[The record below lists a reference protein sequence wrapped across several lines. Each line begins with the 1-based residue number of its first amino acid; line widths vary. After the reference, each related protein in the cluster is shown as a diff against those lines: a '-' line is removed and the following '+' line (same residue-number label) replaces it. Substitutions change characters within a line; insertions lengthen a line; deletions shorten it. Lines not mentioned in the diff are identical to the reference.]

1 MLTLLILII
10 IYISFI
16 SLGMQYSLLGS
27 AWPSISGFV
36 NVPLHYAGY
45 VSIIITGGMAIAAVL
60 SGKIVRHFG
69 TVTVIAASVLI
80 TASGLMFF
88 SFSSTFFFICLCA
101 IPLGLGA
108 GSVDASLN
116 NYVALHYKARY
127 MSWLHCF
134 WGVGASIGPI
144 IMSSY
149 LLHRNSWSLGYR
161 TVSVIQ
167 FCLVL
172 LLFFSIPLWE
182 KNKIKNPV
190 QHHSIKFTELFKIA
204 GFKEAIV
211 VFLCYSSIEVIAALW
226 GASFMVTEKNI
237 PREVAA
243 KWIALFYIGMTSG
256 RFISGF
262 ISIKLNNRQM
272 IRLGQTV
279 IGCGIVLLVLPLGN
293 TMLLPGFFMIGL
305 GCAPIYPSLL
315 HQTPANFGKEYS
327 QAMMG
332 IQMGCSFLGATL
344 FPLLFGQL
352 ASHISFKIFSI
363 SIGVLL
369 IFNIIMVEVL
379 NRKIDRKK

>member
-332 IQMGCSFLGATL
+332 IQMGCSFLGGTL
-344 FPLLFGQL
+344 FPALFGQL
-352 ASHISFKIFSI
+352 ASYIGFKIFSI

-369 IFNIIMVEVL
+369 TLNIVMVEVL